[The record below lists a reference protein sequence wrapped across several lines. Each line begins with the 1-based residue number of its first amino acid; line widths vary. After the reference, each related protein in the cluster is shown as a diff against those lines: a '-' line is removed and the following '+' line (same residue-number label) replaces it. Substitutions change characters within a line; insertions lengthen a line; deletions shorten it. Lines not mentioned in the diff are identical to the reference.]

1 MIILF
6 TGHGNQSSCCYF
18 NFSCTY
24 VSLSN
29 TVFRKIAKPK
39 PQQHKNGKPDVKSR
53 KKYFPFKILPWPKE
67 RDNDEQKK
75 RYALSDCLWKVFQD
89 FGTVLVP
96 PM

>member
-6 TGHGNQSSCCYF
+6 TGHGIQKSCCYF
-18 NFSCTY
+18 DFSCTF

-29 TVFRKIAKPK
+29 TVFRKIVTPK

-53 KKYFPFKILPWPKE
+53 KKAFPFNIPSWPE
-67 RDNDEQKK
+67 ECDHDEQKK
-75 RYALSDCLWKVFQD
+75 QYALSNCLWKVFQD